1 MKLTIINLHQVH
13 QVHQVSKMTS
23 IYVPR
28 VGMAVSAQIVADVFS
43 TAGVVSDVEFVRFN
57 VLPGIF
63 QNDYKSA
70 IIYFDTINPED
81 NLWTIISTDG
91 VFLIE
96 MTPLEHWVCLVN
108 FNRDHTADNKY
119 TTELEKMAE
128 LQSTAISTQS
138 DVIRKQQQIIDELT
152 KPTKAVVS
160 ADREMFDDDLPE
172 FIECSLQTEQFD
184 FYMEY

>member
-1 MKLTIINLHQVH
+1 
-13 QVHQVSKMTS
+13 MTS

-28 VGMAVSAQIVADVFS
+28 VGMEVSAQVVADVFS
-43 TAGVVSDVEFVRFN
+43 TAGVVSDVEFARIN
-57 VLPGIF
+57 MLPGIF

-81 NLWTIISTDG
+81 NLWTILSTDG

-96 MTPLEHWVCLVN
+96 MTPLEHWVCLLN
-108 FNRDHTADNKY
+108 FNEGQIADNKY
-119 TTELEKMAE
+119 TSELEKMTE

-138 DVIRKQQQIIDELT
+138 DVIRKQQQIITELT

-160 ADREMFDDDLPE
+160 ADREILDDDLPE

>member
-1 MKLTIINLHQVH
+1 MKLTIINL
-13 QVHQVSKMTS
+13 HQVSKMTS

-28 VGMAVSAQIVADVFS
+28 VGMAVSAQVVADVFS
-43 TAGVVSDVEFVRFN
+43 TAGVVSDVEFARIN
-57 VLPGIF
+57 MLPGIF

-81 NLWTIISTDG
+81 NLWTILSTDG

-96 MTPLEHWVCLVN
+96 MTPLEHWVCLLN
-108 FNRDHTADNKY
+108 FNEGQIADNKY
-119 TTELEKMAE
+119 TSELEKMTE

-138 DVIRKQQQIIDELT
+138 DVIRKQQQIITELT

-160 ADREMFDDDLPE
+160 ADREILDDDLPE

>member
-1 MKLTIINLHQVH
+1 MKLTIINL
-13 QVHQVSKMTS
+13 HQVSKMTS

-28 VGMAVSAQIVADVFS
+28 VGMAVSAQVVVDVFS
-43 TAGVVSDVEFVRFN
+43 TAGVVSDVEFVRIN

-81 NLWTIISTDG
+81 NLWTILNTDG

-96 MTPLEHWVCLVN
+96 MTPLEHWVCLLN
-108 FNRDHTADNKY
+108 FNERQISDNKY
-119 TTELEKMAE
+119 TSELEKMTE

-138 DVIRKQQQIIDELT
+138 DVIRKQQQIITELT

-160 ADREMFDDDLPE
+160 ADREILDDDLPE

>member
-1 MKLTIINLHQVH
+1 MKLTIINL
-13 QVHQVSKMTS
+13 HQVSKMTS

-28 VGMAVSAQIVADVFS
+28 VGMSVSAQIVADVFS
-43 TAGVVSDVEFVRFN
+43 TAGVVSDVEFLRIN

-96 MTPLEHWVCLVN
+96 MTPLEHWVCLLN
-108 FNRDHTADNKY
+108 FNQVHITDNKY

-128 LQSTAISTQS
+128 LQSTAITTQS
-138 DVIRKQQQIIDELT
+138 DVIRKQQKFIDELT
-152 KPTKAVVS
+152 KPTKAIVS

-172 FIECSLQTEQFD
+172 FIECSLQTELFD